1 MNIPHQN
8 KIKCVFVG
16 DTGCG
21 KTSLIEMII
30 NNEIYNGLVRM
41 YPDFLKKNVIIDRDM
56 YQFVIWDTAGQDRF
70 RLITKTYYRNSDI
83 CVLMY
88 DITNKQSFENIDR
101 WHSESINGIEE
112 YEYPLIYILIGNKR
126 ELENERQVSY
136 EEAQLYAEEHKM
148 LFLEISVHQQT
159 NVSSSIIDPLF
170 SMIIDNWNER
180 NERIEIRNIQRL
192 QNIERQQN
200 IKTNT
205 ICSIA

>member
-16 DTGCG
+16 DAGCG

-30 NNEIYNGLVRM
+30 NNKIYGGLVLI
-41 YPDFLKKNVIIDRDM
+41 YPNFQEKNVIIDRVM
-56 YQFVIWDTAGQDRF
+56 YQFMIWNTAGQERF
-70 RLITKTYYRNSDI
+70 GAITKLYYRNSDV

-101 WHSESINGIEE
+101 WYNESTNGIEE
-112 YEYPLIYILIGNKR
+112 YEYPLIYILVGNKC

-136 EEAQLYAEEHKM
+136 REAQLYAEEHEM
-148 LFLEISVHQQT
+148 LFLEISVHQQI

-170 SMIIDNWNER
+170 SMIIDHWNER
-180 NERIEIRNIQRL
+180 NERIEIGNIK
-192 QNIERQQN
+192 RQQN
-200 IKTNT
+200 VKTNSF
-205 ICSIA
+205 CSIV